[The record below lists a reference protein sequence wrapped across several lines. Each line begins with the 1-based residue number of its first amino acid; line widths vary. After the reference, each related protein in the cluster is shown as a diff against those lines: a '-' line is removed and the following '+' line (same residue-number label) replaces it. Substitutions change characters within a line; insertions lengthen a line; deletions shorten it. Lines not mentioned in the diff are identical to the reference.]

1 MSDSS
6 SISLSSDGS
15 SSDDMTL
22 FAFLVLAFK
31 NVNPYFFA
39 SVGEFLCIGLSVV
52 GASWGI
58 LLIGA
63 SLMGAAVRVPRI
75 WSLNL
80 ISVIFCEAVALYGV
94 IVAIILSQKVR
105 SVPMDPETSRYC
117 PFAYSSGYAA
127 LAAGYTVGFGNLICG
142 VCVGTIGSS
151 CALADAQNSKLFVKI
166 LVVEIFGSAIGLFGV
181 IVGIILT
188 GGIVYPN
195 ECKLSPYVL
204 Y

>member
-1 MSDSS
+1 MGTL
-6 SISLSSDGS
+6 IIMASSDGFF
-15 SSDDMTL
+15 DTL
-22 FAFLVLAFK
+22 IQAIR
-31 NVNPYFFA
+31 NINPYTFT
-39 SVGEFLCIGLSVV
+39 SMGSFLCIGMSVV

-58 LLIGA
+58 LLIGS
-63 SLMGAAVRVPRI
+63 SLMGAAIRVPRI

-94 IVAIILSQKVR
+94 IIAIILSQKVR
-105 SVPMDPETSRYC
+105 SVPMDPVTLRYC
-117 PFAYSSGYAA
+117 PYAYSSGYASYA
-127 LAAGYTVGFGNLICG
+127 SGFTVGLGNLTCG
-142 VCVGTIGSS
+142 VCVGTIGSA

-188 GGIVYPN
+188 GGVAYPP
-195 ECKLSPYVL
+195 ECMEEPYTL